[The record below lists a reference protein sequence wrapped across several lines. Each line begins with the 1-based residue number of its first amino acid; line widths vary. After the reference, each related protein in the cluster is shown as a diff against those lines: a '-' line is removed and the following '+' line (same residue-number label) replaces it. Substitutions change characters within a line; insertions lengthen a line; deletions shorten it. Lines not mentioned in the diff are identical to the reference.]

1 MINNSFFAKL
11 LEVMQK
17 NFFVIMAFIIL
28 QIIGMYIVFST
39 DKYNLHL
46 EINSFHS
53 LTFDYFFKY
62 ATYLGDGMVFLVVVL
77 IVLWKRKEMFTVFL
91 MGSLMTLLTSFV
103 LKNYIC
109 YNYPRPYEV
118 FGDRLHLIV
127 GEHMRHWHSFP
138 SGHTMSA
145 FAMFFLMI
153 FFTEKIY
160 LKWIW
165 LLLALLV
172 GMSRIYLSQ
181 HFFEDVLGGSMIGFI
196 IAVFAYLL
204 GTKFSIFKK

>member
-11 LEVMQK
+11 LEVIQK

-28 QIIGMYIVFST
+28 QIIGLYIVFST

>member
-1 MINNSFFAKL
+1 MINNSFFAKFR
-11 LEVMQK
+11 EVIQK
-17 NFFVIMAFIIL
+17 NFFVIMFFIFL

>member
-1 MINNSFFAKL
+1 
-11 LEVMQK
+11 
-17 NFFVIMAFIIL
+17 MAFIIL
-28 QIIGMYIVFST
+28 QILGMYIVFST

-77 IVLWKRKEMFTVFL
+77 IVLWKRKEMFTIFL

-204 GTKFSIFKK
+204 GTKCSIFKK

>member
-1 MINNSFFAKL
+1 MINNSFFAKFR
-11 LEVMQK
+11 EVIQK
-17 NFFVIMAFIIL
+17 NFFVIMFFIIL
-28 QIIGMYIVFST
+28 QIIGLYIVFST

>member
-1 MINNSFFAKL
+1 MGI
-11 LEVMQK
+11 
-17 NFFVIMAFIIL
+17 
-28 QIIGMYIVFST
+28 YIVFST

-62 ATYLGDGMVFLVVVL
+62 ATYLGDGMVFLVAVL

-91 MGSLMTLLTSFV
+91 LGSLMTLLTSFV

-109 YNYPRPYEV
+109 YNYPRPNEV

-153 FFTEKIY
+153 LFTEKIY

-181 HFFEDVLGGSMIGFI
+181 HFFEDVMGGSLLGFI

-204 GTKFSIFKK
+204 GTKFSIF

>member
-1 MINNSFFAKL
+1 
-11 LEVMQK
+11 
-17 NFFVIMAFIIL
+17 
-28 QIIGMYIVFST
+28 
-39 DKYNLHL
+39 
-46 EINSFHS
+46 
-53 LTFDYFFKY
+53 
-62 ATYLGDGMVFLVVVL
+62 
-77 IVLWKRKEMFTVFL
+77 LWKRKEMFTVFL

-196 IAVFAYLL
+196 IAVFAYQL
-204 GTKFSIFKK
+204 GTKCSILKK

>member
-1 MINNSFFAKL
+1 MINNSFPSKFR
-11 LEVMQK
+11 EVIHK
-17 NFFVIMAFIIL
+17 NLFFILAFIFI

-39 DKYNLHL
+39 DKYSLHL

-62 ATYLGDGMVFLVVVL
+62 ATYLGDGMVFLVAVL

-153 FFTEKIY
+153 FISNKFYYKS
-160 LKWIW
+160 IW
-165 LLLALLV
+165 LLLAILA
-172 GMSRIYLSQ
+172 GISRIYLSQ
-181 HFFEDVLGGSMIGFI
+181 HFFEDVIGGSLIGFI